1 MRIAPSATILAFLL
15 TAILPVSASAQVT
28 TKTEGLSLND
38 TLVQLL
44 KPISPAPV
52 GEAVAFATA
61 IEIATTPFG
70 TTSGGFVFKLDPTT
84 GLRVQS
90 ASTFGPSFA
99 ERALTTGAGKMN
111 VAANLTIA
119 TYDRLGDFNLSGMQL
134 SSIKGASN
142 AVTRTGNAS
151 LVMSSQ
157 TLVITGTAGV
167 TDDLDIGV
175 AVPLVK
181 VKVDGL
187 SWVQRADDVVAL
199 RATGS
204 GIASGLGDIAATA
217 KYRFLKFGQDQP
229 DPGGMAFSLVYHMP
243 TGNRANLRGL
253 GMHRALGSVV
263 YSSGRGK
270 FRPHGNVG
278 FEWWEK
284 GLTVQSS
291 VSGVTPYST
300 VEARHMLQY
309 AAGAEFEATPRITL
323 IVGRPGPP
331 LPGRRPDRHAVVH
344 DAARRRGRCRHLRRG
359 GCDRQR
365 NSETGAG
372 AGPEVECE
380 GHVPAVTERANPNRR
395 QQLVR
400 QVHAGVGS
408 GVDVLARRVSDRQ
421 ACPGD

>member
-1 MRIAPSATILAFLL
+1 MRIAPSATILASLL
-15 TAILPVSASAQVT
+15 TVLLPVRASAQVT

-119 TYDRLGDFNLSGMQL
+119 TYDKLGDFALSGMQL

-151 LVMSSQ
+151 LVLSSQ

-167 TDDLDIGV
+167 TDDFDIGV
-175 AVPLVK
+175 AIPLVK

-187 SWVQRADDVVAL
+187 SWVQRADGVVAL

-229 DPGGMAFSLVYHMP
+229 DPGGLAASLVYHMP

-253 GMHRALGSVV
+253 GMTRALGSII

-270 FRPHGNVG
+270 LRPHGNVG

-291 VSGVTPYST
+291 VSGVTPYTT

-309 AAGAEFEATPRITL
+309 AAGAEFEASPKFTLLVDFLGRHYLGGGRIDTQSYKMP
-323 IVGRPGPP
+323 PGT
-331 LPGRRPDRHAVVH
+331 A
-344 DAARRRGRCRHLRRG
+344 
-359 GCDRQR
+359 
-365 NSETGAG
+365 
-372 AGPEVECE
+372 
-380 GHVPAVTERANPNRR
+380 
-395 QQLVR
+395 
-400 QVHAGVGS
+400 AGVDTFEAAGVTDS
-408 GVDVLARRVSDRQ
+408 GIRKMALVPGLKWNVKGTFLLALNARIPVGDNSLYDKFTPVLGVEWTF
-421 ACPGD
+421 